1 MKGDVESVALSVSS
15 ATAIRKYP
23 STRSLRLPVL
33 TPLRRSHD
41 QVATSALVITRL
53 VPLLVLNSL
62 TLQLAKRDD
71 FAENVS
77 LDFKFQSQCSTSTEM
92 KYYDSVLDLIG
103 HTPLIKLERLNKG
116 VKPLVLAKMENL
128 NPGFSVKDRIGVSM
142 IEAAEREGILKPGGT
157 IVEATSGNTGIG
169 LAIAAAVK
177 GYKCIFVMTDKA
189 SVEKSRYLKALGA
202 DVVITPVSAKPGTP
216 DHYVSTARRIAA
228 ETPNSFYPDQYSHPA
243 NPEAHYQTTGPELW
257 EQTEGNITH
266 FVSGI
271 GTGGTISGTGK
282 FLKEKNPN
290 IKVIGADPFGSIYK
304 TYKDTGKIPET
315 TPYLVEG
322 IGQEVL
328 PANAHMQYVDEVL
341 NVSDHDSFETA
352 RQLGRVEGIFCGGS
366 TGTNCAAALRV
377 ARDLDENATVVFIVC
392 DTGEH
397 YLSKFHSDEWMKE
410 KRLLEPQKITAGL
423 ICETKGAHSP
433 KDLVVVAPTE
443 RVAAALAKMNE
454 MGLTQIP
461 VLEDGKSVGSL
472 RENHLLSKVFNDRDL
487 LEAPVSKVMDKGFPI
502 VGVDDDVNQVTRK
515 LRIHPAVLIEEY
527 GRITGII
534 TRHDMLDTSDGDGN

>member
-1 MKGDVESVALSVSS
+1 MSLLSWLVDRYSS
-15 ATAIRKYP
+15 HKKADMDYY
-23 STRSLRLPVL
+23 
-33 TPLRRSHD
+33 
-41 QVATSALVITRL
+41 
-53 VPLLVLNSL
+53 
-62 TLQLAKRDD
+62 
-71 FAENVS
+71 ENV
-77 LDFKFQSQCSTSTEM
+77 LG
-92 KYYDSVLDLIG
+92 LIG
-103 HTPLIKLERLNKG
+103 HTPLVKLNRLNKG
-116 VKPLVLAKMENL
+116 LKPLILAKMENL
-128 NPGFSVKDRIGVSM
+128 NPGFSVKDRIGISM
-142 IEAAEREGILKPGGT
+142 IDAAERAGILKRGGT

-169 LAIAAAVK
+169 LAIAASVR

-243 NPEAHYQTTGPELW
+243 NPEAHYRTTGPELW
-257 EQTEGNITH
+257 EQTEGKITH

-271 GTGGTISGTGK
+271 GTGGTISGTGR
-282 FLKEKNPN
+282 FLKEKNSE

-377 ARDLDENATVVFIVC
+377 ARDLDENAIVVFIVC

-461 VLEDGKSVGSL
+461 VLEDGRSVGSL

-534 TRHDMLDTSDGDGN
+534 TRHDMLDTADGDGN